1 MKFLKMNLLV
11 LIFLSLYACAMVDSA
26 SRELMPQEESNAPK
40 VYYVGV
46 AGLKMFSQS
55 KASGS
60 PIAELPF
67 HAKVL
72 RYKMERGFAYVKVTG
87 TGQVGWVR
95 NRDLIW
101 RKQASSK
108 VTPKK
113 DPPPREKEAVASE
126 NKSDVNPDPN
136 PDPNSETQR
145 RDASMFDAF

>member
-26 SRELMPQEESNAPK
+26 SRELMLLEESNAPK

-46 AGLKMFSQS
+46 ADLKMFSQS
-55 KASGS
+55 RASGS
-60 PIAELPF
+60 PIAELPL

-72 RYKMERGFAYVKVTG
+72 RYKMDRGFAYVKVTG

-101 RKQASSK
+101 RKRTSSK
-108 VTPKK
+108 VTSKK
-113 DPPPREKEAVASE
+113 YPPPREKSEIASDNE
-126 NKSDVNPDPN
+126 SNVNPE
-136 PDPNSETQR
+136 PNSET
-145 RDASMFDAF
+145 

>member
-11 LIFLSLYACAMVDSA
+11 LIFFSLYACAMVDSVG
-26 SRELMPQEESNAPK
+26 RELMPQEESNVPK

-55 KASGS
+55 RASGS

-95 NRDLIW
+95 NRDLVW
-101 RKQASSK
+101 RKQTSSK
-108 VTPKK
+108 VTAKK
-113 DPPPREKEAVASE
+113 DPPPREKGKVASE
-126 NKSDVNPDPN
+126 NTSDVNHE
-136 PDPNSETQR
+136 PNSETQR

>member
-1 MKFLKMNLLV
+1 MKFFKILL
-11 LIFLSLYACAMVDSA
+11 LISSFLSLYACAMVDSA
-26 SRELMPQEESNAPK
+26 SRELMPQEEANAPR

-60 PIAELPF
+60 PIAELPL

-95 NRDLIW
+95 NRDLVW
-101 RKQASSK
+101 RKRTSSK
-108 VTPKK
+108 VTAKK
-113 DPPPREKEAVASE
+113 DPPPREKGAVASE
-126 NKSDVNPDPN
+126 KKSAVNPDPD
-136 PDPNSETQR
+136 PEPNSETKR

>member
-1 MKFLKMNLLV
+1 MKFLRISLLV
-11 LIFLSLYACAMVDSA
+11 PLLLSLYACAMVDSA
-26 SRELMPQEESNAPK
+26 SRELMPQEKSDAPR

-46 AGLKMFSQS
+46 EGLKMFSQS
-55 KASGS
+55 RASGS
-60 PIAELPF
+60 PIAELPL

-95 NRDLIW
+95 NSDLVW
-101 RKQASSK
+101 RKRTSSK

-113 DPPPREKEAVASE
+113 EPPPQKKTRVPTE
-126 NKSDVNPDPN
+126 NTSDVNPE
-136 PDPNSETQR
+136 PNSETQR